1 MAVVDRIKIGKS
13 EVRVEHLKTLQSA
26 WKNRRLVLFIG
37 AGISQPYGIPT
48 WTDLVLRMF
57 YEEADARFLDIPSG
71 DRPAVASWMVDR
83 FELTPTFLARVIRY
97 RLDRGRGA
105 TKGKSFAQAIKD
117 SLYSDYS
124 PESSSGAAL
133 PEVAN
138 LIQRSE
144 EQGRRIQ
151 AVVSF
156 NFDNLLELELRR
168 TKIDATPVYDHR
180 RPDGNKFPI
189 VHVHGYLPFDG
200 NVPTTEIVFTEDE
213 YHQLTF
219 SAFHWSVADMVAY
232 LRNYSVLFIGLSM
245 SDPNLRR
252 LLDATNLH
260 LEKPKHILIRRDYD
274 IESEIMDAT
283 ERVARHIDPLR
294 LKEIWRRAHAYERE
308 VFKDMGVGVMWVK
321 EHEDIPMVLQELGS

>member
-1 MAVVDRIKIGKS
+1 MADRIKIGKS
-13 EVRVEHLKTLQSA
+13 RVRVEHLKTLQSA
-26 WKNRRLVLFIG
+26 WKNRRLVLFLG
-37 AGISQPYGIPT
+37 AGISQPYGIPS
-48 WTDLVLRMF
+48 WKDLVLRMF
-57 YEEADARFLDIPSG
+57 YEEADKRFKDMPPG

-97 RLDRGRGA
+97 RLDRGRGV
-105 TKGKSFAQAIKD
+105 TKAKSFAQAIRD
-117 SLYSDYS
+117 SLYSDYR
-124 PESSSGAAL
+124 PEPSSGAAL

-144 EQGRRIQ
+144 EQGRCIQ
-151 AVVSF
+151 AVISF
-156 NFDNLLELELRR
+156 NFDNLLELELQR
-168 TKIDATPVYDHR
+168 TKIDVTPVYDQR
-180 RPDGNKFPI
+180 RLDGNKFPI

-252 LLDATNLH
+252 LLDATNLR
-260 LEKPKHILIRRDYD
+260 LEEPKHILIRRDYD
-274 IESEIMDAT
+274 IESEVVDAR
-283 ERVARHIDPLR
+283 EGVATRIDPR
-294 LKEIWRRAHAYERE
+294 HLKKIGGRAHAFERE

-321 EHEDIPMVLQELGS
+321 KHEDIPMVLQKLGS